1 MKDKLYSRPRIKL
14 PNLRELNSVKT
25 ILLILFFSLVLFIFI
40 FLKFAYPIFENSCE
54 TAASSKGV
62 KIINTEVNNVMKNY
76 SYDSIINI
84 EKDTEG
90 NITLIK
96 ADVIEINKIVTEI
109 ISNIQKEFDKIP
121 RTSVDINM
129 GSVSR
134 NKHSKKYRS

>member
-40 FLKFAYPIFENSCE
+40 FLKFAYPIFKNSCE

-84 EKDTEG
+84 EKDIEG

-109 ISNIQKEFDKIP
+109 VSNIQKEFDKIP
-121 RTSVDINM
+121 TTSVDINM